1 MRITPEHIGYTVYQQ
16 IYLAVLW
23 MEHACGQTDFTLMFY
38 ALHEDRHV
46 QQSAIWV

>member
-1 MRITPEHIGYTVYQQ
+1 VYKQ

-23 MEHACGQTDFTLMFY
+23 IEHAGGQTDRQTQTDFTLTFY

-46 QQSAIWV
+46 EQSAIRI